1 MLLPGRHHFM
11 WGRRDRGDMTGGG
24 RVLSRA
30 DLRGRLGRLVL
41 PLLLYPLYALF
52 LFLVFP
58 DEAFFYTGL
67 MAAYVVPPVGREALI
82 PLAATLGQPW
92 WLTALT
98 CTYVDI
104 VGCLIVVLNFDLV
117 LSLPYVGPR
126 LAGLVGTGRA
136 VLERRPWLL
145 GLSYAGLVLFTSL
158 PMEGSGGVGGAVVGR
173 LLGLGE
179 RGVICCV
186 GLGTAVGSVLLALGA
201 DAALSLAGGGLF
213 FGIALLLVLVAAGYM
228 LRRVALLDKG
238 PAPTYRER

>member
-1 MLLPGRHHFM
+1 MAGER
-11 WGRRDRGDMTGGG
+11 

-41 PLLLYPLYALF
+41 PLLLYPLYALV
-52 LFLVFP
+52 LYLVFP
-58 DEAFFYTGL
+58 DEAVFYTGL
-67 MAAYVVPPVGREALI
+67 MAAYIVPPVGREALI

-98 CTYVDI
+98 CTYVDV
-104 VGCLIVVLNFDLV
+104 VGCLVVVLNFDLI
-117 LSLPYVGPR
+117 LGLPYIGPR
-126 LAGLVGTGRA
+126 LAALVGTGRA
-136 VLERRPWLL
+136 VLERRTWLRC
-145 GLSYAGLVLFTSL
+145 LSGAGLVLFTSL

-186 GLGTAVGSVLLALGA
+186 GLGAAVGSVLLALGTE
-201 DAALSLAGGGLF
+201 AALSLTGGELYF
-213 FGIALLLVLVAAGYM
+213 TIVLLLVLVAGGYM

-238 PAPTYRER
+238 PTPTYRER

>member
-1 MLLPGRHHFM
+1 MA
-11 WGRRDRGDMTGGG
+11 GGG
-24 RVLSRA
+24 RVLSYA
-30 DLRGRLGRLVL
+30 DLRGRFGRLVL
-41 PLLLYPLYALF
+41 PLLLYPLYVLF

-58 DEAFFYTGL
+58 DEAVFYTGL

-82 PLAATLGQPW
+82 PLAAALGQPW

-98 CTYVDI
+98 CTYVDV
-104 VGCLIVVLNFDLV
+104 VGCLVVALNFDLV
-117 LSLPYVGPR
+117 LSLPYVGPW
-126 LAGLVGTGRA
+126 LAGVVETGRT

-179 RGVICCV
+179 RWVICGV
-186 GLGTAVGSVLLALGA
+186 TLGAAVGSTLLALGA
-201 DAALSLAGGGLF
+201 ETALSLAGGGLIL
-213 FGIALLLVLVAAGYM
+213 GIVLLLVLVAAGYM

-238 PAPTYRER
+238 PTPTYRER

>member
-1 MLLPGRHHFM
+1 MAGEGRI
-11 WGRRDRGDMTGGG
+11 
-24 RVLSRA
+24 LSRA
-30 DLRGRLGRLVL
+30 DRRGRLGRVVL

-58 DEAFFYTGL
+58 DEAVFYTGL

-82 PLAATLGQPW
+82 PLAAALGQPW

-98 CTYVDI
+98 CTYVDV
-104 VGCLIVVLNFDLV
+104 VGCLVVALNFDLV

-126 LAGLVGTGRA
+126 LAALVETGRA
-136 VLERRPWLL
+136 VLERRAWLR
-145 GLSYAGLVLFTSL
+145 GLSCAGLVLFTSL

-186 GLGTAVGSVLLALGA
+186 GLGAAAGSALLALGA
-201 DAALSLAGGGLF
+201 EAALSLAGGGLII
-213 FGIALLLVLVAAGYM
+213 GIVLLVVLVAAGCI
-228 LRRVALLDKG
+228 LRRVALFDKG